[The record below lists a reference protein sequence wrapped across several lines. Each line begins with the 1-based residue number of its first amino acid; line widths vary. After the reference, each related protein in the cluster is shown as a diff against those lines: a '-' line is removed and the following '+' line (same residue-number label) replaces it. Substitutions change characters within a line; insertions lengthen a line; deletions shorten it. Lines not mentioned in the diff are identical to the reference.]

1 MKTIEAL
8 NAYLTDTLPQAHIYL
23 FGSRARESASPYSD
37 VDIAIESD
45 TLDARELALIRFH
58 IEESNFPFKVDLV
71 DLAKAPY
78 LKEIV
83 HKEGIRW

>member
-8 NAYLTDTLPQAHIYL
+8 KAYLIDTLPHADIYI
-23 FGSRARESASPYSD
+23 FGSRAKESASPYSD

-45 TLDARELALIRFH
+45 ILDTRELALIRFH